1 MTTIEGQRELSIAVQ
16 TQLRIVA
23 SQLAPEAALQFIVQ
37 QTKDATGADGAA
49 FGMLL
54 GEELVYRAAA
64 GTASAILGSHR
75 MAKSSLA
82 APCIAE
88 SKMVQLG
95 HTPADSQA
103 PDLGLCGGHDDL
115 LAEER
120 G

>member
-1 MTTIEGQRELSIAVQ
+1 SGGWRCVMNPQSGLAAQFPQRSQERNKAQQRGGARVTTIEGQRELSIAVQ

-75 MAKSSLA
+75 MAKSSL
-82 APCIAE
+82 
-88 SKMVQLG
+88 
-95 HTPADSQA
+95 
-103 PDLGLCGGHDDL
+103 
-115 LAEER
+115 
-120 G
+120 